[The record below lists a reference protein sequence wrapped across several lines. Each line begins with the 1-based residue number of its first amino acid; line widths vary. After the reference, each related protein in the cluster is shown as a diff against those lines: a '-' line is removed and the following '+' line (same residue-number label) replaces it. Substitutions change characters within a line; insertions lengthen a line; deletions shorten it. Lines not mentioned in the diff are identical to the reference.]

1 MRMKG
6 KHWKRRAPLSLM
18 LVLALLVAA
27 LGLGVAPAGAA
38 TQTQINTAIDDGLQ
52 WLASQQ
58 NADGSWGSYYRIGRT
73 GLAVLAFE
81 TDAVLQDLS
90 PLDPAYPYDENVEDG
105 LNYLFSRI
113 PMYGSM
119 VTAIWETEIFVRAI
133 VIALFLGLLGG
144 FYPALRATRLQPVE
158 ALRYE

>member
-1 MRMKG
+1 MRLKN
-6 KHWKRRAPLSLM
+6 K
-18 LVLALLVAA
+18 VALITGGAA
-27 LGLGVAPAGAA
+27 GIGVA
-38 TQTQINTAIDDGLQ
+38 
-52 WLASQQ
+52 
-58 NADGSWGSYYRIGRT
+58 
-73 GLAVLAFE
+73 F
-81 TDAVLQDLS
+81 
-90 PLDPAYPYDENVEDG
+90 G

-113 PMYGSM
+113 PMYGSI